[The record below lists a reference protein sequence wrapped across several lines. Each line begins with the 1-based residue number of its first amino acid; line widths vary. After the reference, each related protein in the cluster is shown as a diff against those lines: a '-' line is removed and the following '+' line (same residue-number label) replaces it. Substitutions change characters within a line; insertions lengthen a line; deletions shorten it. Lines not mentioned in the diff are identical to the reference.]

1 MNEPLILVVEDDPVQ
16 RQLVR
21 ENLEAHGYPVVEASS
36 RKEALEAVLRRPVD
50 VAVVDYKLGD
60 ETGIDVIRD
69 MLAANPLVTPVM
81 VTAYGNIER
90 AVEAVRAGA
99 YDYIVKPLDFEK
111 FLLILE
117 RAAERQ
123 KLRKEIS
130 VLQERLEEKLSSKNF
145 VFASPLMEEVARLV
159 VRAARSEATVLISG
173 ETGTGKDLVARMIH
187 QSSPR
192 GKGPYVALNIPA
204 LPETLIEAELFGAEK
219 GAFTG
224 AHERKI
230 GKFEAASGGTVFLD
244 EIGDLSPEAQVKLLR
259 FLQDREFTRLGSNQA
274 LRADVRVIAATNQD
288 LDALMKKGRFRAD
301 LFYRLNVI
309 PIAVPP
315 LRKRKDDIPVL
326 ADFFIK
332 KYAAREGKKI
342 QGITREALGVLVGHP
357 YPGNVRELENVIERA
372 AVFAERDV
380 LGVADLPLIFTE
392 TAGEDPGPAGDS
404 LVDKVRRLEAQEI
417 RMALREA
424 GGVKS
429 RAARALGITERMLA
443 YKMKSYGLASGP
455 ADEPGPGRPS
465 RS

>member
-1 MNEPLILVVEDDPVQ
+1 MNEPLVLVVEDDPVQ
-16 RQLVR
+16 RRLVR
-21 ENLEAHGYPVVEASS
+21 QNLETRGFAVIEAAT
-36 RKEALEAVLRRPVD
+36 RKEALEAVLRGPVD

-60 ETGIDVIRD
+60 ETGIDAIKD
-69 MLAANPLVTPVM
+69 MLAANPLVTPIM

-111 FLLILE
+111 FLLVLE

-130 VLQERLEEKLSSKNF
+130 LLQDRLEEKFSAKNF
-145 VFASPLMEEVARLV
+145 VFISPLMEEVARLV
-159 VRAARSEATVLISG
+159 VKAARSEATVVITG
-173 ETGTGKDLVARMIH
+173 ETGTGKDLVARLIH
-187 QSSPR
+187 QASPR
-192 GKGPYVALNIPA
+192 GKGPYIALNIPS

-244 EIGDLSPEAQVKLLR
+244 EIGDLAPEAQVKLLR
-259 FLQDREFTRLGSNQA
+259 FLQDREFFRLGSNQA
-274 LRADVRVIAATNQD
+274 LRADVRIIAATNQD
-288 LDALMKKGRFRAD
+288 LDGLMKKGKFRPD

-309 PIAVPP
+309 PIVVPP
-315 LRKRKDDIPVL
+315 LRKRKEDIPLL

-332 KYAAREGKKI
+332 KYAAREGKRI
-342 QGITREALGVLVGHP
+342 QGISREALGVLVGHA
-357 YPGNVRELENVIERA
+357 YPGNVRELENVVERA
-372 AVFAERDV
+372 VVFAERDV
-380 LGVADLPLIFTE
+380 LGVADLPMVFTE
-392 TAGEDPGPAGDS
+392 SAVEDPGPAGDS
-404 LVDKVRRLEAQEI
+404 LLGRVRRLETQEI
-417 RMALREA
+417 RTALREA
-424 GGVKS
+424 AGVKS

-443 YKMKSYGLASGP
+443 YKMKSYGLAAGP
-455 ADEPGPGRPS
+455 SKGPGPGEPS

>member
-16 RQLVR
+16 RRLIR
-21 ENLEAHGYPVVEASS
+21 ENLEARGYPVLEAAT
-36 RKEALEAVLRRPVD
+36 RKEALEAVLRDPVD

-60 ETGIDVIRD
+60 ETGIDAIRD
-69 MLAANPLVTPVM
+69 MLASNPLVTPIM

-99 YDYIVKPLDFEK
+99 YDYIVKPLDFER
-111 FLLILE
+111 FLLVLE

-130 VLQERLEEKLSSKNF
+130 SLQERLEEKLSARNF
-145 VFASPLMEEVARLV
+145 VFASPLMEDVARLV
-159 VRAARSEATVLISG
+159 LKAARSEATVLVTG

-192 GKGPYVALNIPA
+192 KNGPYIALNIPS

-224 AHERKI
+224 ANERKI

-244 EIGDLSPEAQVKLLR
+244 EIGDLAPEAQVKLLR
-259 FLQDREFTRLGSNQA
+259 FLQDREFYRLGSSRP

-288 LDALMKKGRFRAD
+288 LEALIGSGRFRAD

-309 PIAVPP
+309 RIGVPP
-315 LRKRKDDIPVL
+315 LRRRKEDIPLL
-326 ADFFIK
+326 ADFFLK
-332 KYAAREGKKI
+332 KYAGREGKAI
-342 QGITREALGVLVGHP
+342 RGFGREALAALVGHA
-357 YPGNVRELENVIERA
+357 YPGNVRELENVVERA
-372 AVFAERDV
+372 VVFAERDV
-380 LGVADLPLIFTE
+380 IGITDLPFDFTE
-392 TAGEDPGPAGDS
+392 PAAKESGPAGES
-404 LVDKVRRLEAQEI
+404 LVDKVRRLETREI
-417 RMALREA
+417 RLALREA

-429 RAARALGITERMLA
+429 RAARALGITERMLS
-443 YKMKSYGLASGP
+443 YKMRTYGLA
-455 ADEPGPGRPS
+455 AKEPGPGPAS

>member
-16 RQLVR
+16 RRLLR
-21 ENLEAHGYPVVEASS
+21 EYLESRGFPVVEASS
-36 RKEALEAVLRRPVD
+36 RKEALEAVLRHPVD

-60 ETGIDVIRD
+60 DTGTAAIRD
-69 MLAANPLVTPVM
+69 MLAARPLVTPIM

-90 AVEAVRAGA
+90 AVEAVRSGA

-111 FLLILE
+111 FTLVLE

-123 KLRKEIS
+123 HFRKEIS
-130 VLQERLEEKLSSKNF
+130 VLQERLDEKFNAKNF
-145 VFASPLMEEVARLV
+145 VFASPLMEDIARLV
-159 VRAARSEATVLISG
+159 MKAARSEATVLISG

-192 GKGPYVALNIPA
+192 SKGPYIALNIPS
-204 LPETLIEAELFGAEK
+204 LPESLIEAELFGAEK

-244 EIGDLSPEAQVKLLR
+244 EIGDLAPEAQVKLLR
-259 FLQDREFTRLGSNQA
+259 FLQDREFYRLGSNQP
-274 LRADVRVIAATNQD
+274 LRADVRIIAATNQD
-288 LDALMKKGRFRAD
+288 LDALMKKGRFRPD

-315 LRKRKDDIPVL
+315 LRQRKEDIPPLV
-326 ADFFIK
+326 DFFLK
-332 KYAAREGKKI
+332 KYGVREGKKI
-342 QGITREALGVLVGHP
+342 LGITREALAVLVRYA
-357 YPGNVRELENVIERA
+357 YPGNVRELENVIERSV
-372 AVFAERDV
+372 VFAEKDV
-380 LGVADLPLIFTE
+380 LGLADLPLDFTE
-392 TAGEDPGPAGDS
+392 IAAEESGPAGDS
-404 LVDKVRRLEAQEI
+404 LLDKVRRLEIQEI
-417 RMALREA
+417 RMALRDS

-429 RAARALGITERMLA
+429 RAARSLGITERILA
-443 YKMKSYGLASGP
+443 YKMKTYGLPSGP
-455 ADEPGPGRPS
+455 KGPT

>member
-16 RQLVR
+16 RKLVR
-21 ENLEAHGYPVVEASS
+21 ENLESRGFPVVEAAS

-60 ETGIDVIRD
+60 ETGIDAIKD
-69 MLAANPLVTPVM
+69 MLAANPLVTPIM

-90 AVEAVRAGA
+90 AVEAIRAGA

-111 FLLILE
+111 FLLVLE

-130 VLQERLEEKLSSKNF
+130 LLQERLEEKLSVRNF

-159 VRAARSEATVLISG
+159 MKAARSEATVLITG

-192 GKGPYVALNIPA
+192 KKGPYVALNIPS
-204 LPETLIEAELFGAEK
+204 LPETLIESELFGAEK

-230 GKFEAASGGTVFLD
+230 GKFEAAAGGTIFLD
-244 EIGDLSPEAQVKLLR
+244 EIGDLAPDAQVKLLR
-259 FLQDREFTRLGSNQA
+259 FLQDREFYRLGSNQV
-274 LRADVRVIAATNQD
+274 LRADVRVIAATHQD
-288 LDALMKKGRFRAD
+288 LEALMKQGRFRAD

-315 LRKRKDDIPVL
+315 LRRRREDVPPLVDHFV
-326 ADFFIK
+326 K
-332 KYAAREGKKI
+332 KYGEREGKKI
-342 QGITREALGVLVGHP
+342 HGITREAMAILVNHS
-357 YPGNVRELENVIERA
+357 YPGNVRELENVVERA
-372 AVFAERDV
+372 VAFAEKDA
-380 LGVADLPLIFTE
+380 LGVADLPLDFTE
-392 TAGEDPGPAGDS
+392 AAAEGNGPAGDS
-404 LVDKVRRLEAQEI
+404 LVDKVRRLEIQEI
-417 RMALREA
+417 KTALRASA
-424 GGVKS
+424 GIKS
-429 RAARALGITERMLA
+429 RAAQTLGITERILA
-443 YKMKSYGLASGP
+443 YKMRTYGLGAR
-455 ADEPGPGRPS
+455 PGPGRDPG

>member
-21 ENLEAHGYPVVEASS
+21 QNLEAHGFPVVEAAS
-36 RKEALEAVLRRPVD
+36 RKEALEAVLRHPVD

-60 ETGIDVIRD
+60 DTGTAAIRD
-69 MLAANPLVTPVM
+69 LLAANPLITPIM

-111 FLLILE
+111 FLLVLE

-130 VLQERLEEKLSSKNF
+130 LLQERLEEKLSVRNF
-145 VFASPLMEEVARLV
+145 VFASPLMEDIARIILK
-159 VRAARSEATVLISG
+159 AARSEATVLITG

-192 GKGPYVALNIPA
+192 KKGPYVALNIPS
-204 LPETLIEAELFGAEK
+204 LPETLIESELFGAEK

-244 EIGDLSPEAQVKLLR
+244 EIGDLAPAAQVKLLR

-274 LRADVRVIAATNQD
+274 LRADVRVIAATHRD
-288 LDALMKKGRFRAD
+288 LDVLIKDGRFRAD

-309 PIAVPP
+309 PIIVPP
-315 LRKRKDDIPVL
+315 LRRRKEDIPVL
-326 ADFFIK
+326 VDFFLK
-332 KYAAREGKKI
+332 KYGEREGKTI
-342 QGITREALGVLVGHP
+342 QGITREALGVLVNHP
-357 YPGNVRELENVIERA
+357 YPGNVRELENVVERA
-372 AVFAERDV
+372 VVFAEKTV
-380 LGVADLPLIFTE
+380 IGAADLPLDFTE
-392 TAGEDPGPAGDS
+392 ASAEGPGPSGDS
-404 LVDKVRRLEAQEI
+404 LVDKVRRLEIQEVK
-417 RMALREA
+417 MALRA
-424 GGVKS
+424 SAGVKS
-429 RAARALGITERMLA
+429 RAARALGVTERMLA
-443 YKMKSYGLASGP
+443 YKMKAYGLGT
-455 ADEPGPGRPS
+455 GPGRGEPLE
-465 RS
+465 

>member
-16 RQLVR
+16 RRLVR
-21 ENLEAHGYPVVEASS
+21 ENLEAHGYPVVEAST

-111 FLLILE
+111 FLLVLE

-159 VRAARSEATVLISG
+159 VRSARSEATVLITG

-192 GKGPYVALNIPA
+192 GKGPYIALNVPA
-204 LPETLIEAELFGAEK
+204 LPETLIESELFGAEK

-230 GKFEAASGGTVFLD
+230 ESSRPPRAGRSSSTRSATSPPRPRSSSCASSRTGS
-244 EIGDLSPEAQVKLLR
+244 SPVSAP
-259 FLQDREFTRLGSNQA
+259 TR
-274 LRADVRVIAATNQD
+274 
-288 LDALMKKGRFRAD
+288 
-301 LFYRLNVI
+301 
-309 PIAVPP
+309 P
-315 LRKRKDDIPVL
+315 
-326 ADFFIK
+326 
-332 KYAAREGKKI
+332 
-342 QGITREALGVLVGHP
+342 
-357 YPGNVRELENVIERA
+357 
-372 AVFAERDV
+372 
-380 LGVADLPLIFTE
+380 
-392 TAGEDPGPAGDS
+392 
-404 LVDKVRRLEAQEI
+404 
-417 RMALREA
+417 
-424 GGVKS
+424 
-429 RAARALGITERMLA
+429 
-443 YKMKSYGLASGP
+443 SGP
-455 ADEPGPGRPS
+455 TCGSSPRPTRTS
-465 RS
+465 TP